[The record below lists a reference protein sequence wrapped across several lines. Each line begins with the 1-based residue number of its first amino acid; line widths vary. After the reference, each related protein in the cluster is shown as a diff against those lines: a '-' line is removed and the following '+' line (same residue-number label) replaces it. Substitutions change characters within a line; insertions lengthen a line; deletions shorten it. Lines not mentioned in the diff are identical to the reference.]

1 MLGSLLSFSPTDF
14 FPFSPTSALGVIIVS
29 QLTAFLQ
36 EDLAQMTTAF
46 LRLEDTLGGSSVA
59 DC

>member
-14 FPFSPTSALGVIIVS
+14 FPFPSTSALGVIIVS
-29 QLTAFLQ
+29 QLTAFMQ
-36 EDLAQMTTAF
+36 EDMAQMTTAF